1 VVPEGVN
8 VMPPKNKNTPTTL
21 EGLDM
26 QTLAP
31 RILEFLKSVQQLELE
46 NFSMEIGDLDLFIPS
61 QGFSHSQSGI
71 PVAPHLPP
79 RPTELLREAFVPR
92 EMNYPGQIR
101 EVVLGATRAGGGSRC
116 RSITIGGATAPAYA
130 DRLRPPVHLPAIS
143 LDVFDMKIALP
154 KVLRESVAEVM
165 EDPAEW
171 ARMNVNKFGADIV
184 TLHLMSTDPLLRDA
198 TPAQAV
204 KTVENV
210 LQAVDVPLIIGGCG
224 DPKKDAA
231 VFKAVAEMADG
242 ERLLLN
248 SVTLDMAEARTL
260 ESVATAARNH
270 GHLLLAFTGLEL
282 NNAKELNRRLYEY
295 IPPDQIVMD
304 LTTVA
309 LGYGLEYSFTI
320 HERARYAALMG
331 DTELAHPVISAAT
344 NAWAARE
351 AWMKMAPEYGPRE
364 LRGPVW
370 ETINALTLL
379 LAGVDLFMMMHP
391 ASVLTLK
398 DVIRRLGST
407 GNSTTQDQVRD
418 WVSVRI

>member
-1 VVPEGVN
+1 MERPDS
-8 VMPPKNKNTPTTL
+8 PDL
-21 EGLDM
+21 

-31 RILEFLKSVQQLELE
+31 RILELLNGVQQLELK
-46 NFSMEIGDLDLFIPS
+46 NFSMEIGDLDIFIPS
-61 QGFSHSQSGI
+61 AALSSPRQMV
-71 PVAPHLPP
+71 PAVPP
-79 RPTELLREAFVPR
+79 LHPKPTELLRESFITR
-92 EMNYPGQIR
+92 NITYPGHIR
-101 EVVLGATRAGGGSRC
+101 EVTLGATRAEGGSRSS
-116 RSITIGGATAPAYA
+116 SITIGGSTTPAYA
-130 DRLRPPVHLPAIS
+130 SPLHQPVHPPAIS
-143 LDVFDMKIALP
+143 LDVFDMKVSLP
-154 KVLRESVAEVM
+154 KVLREHVEDVM

-171 ARMNVNKFGADIV
+171 ARMNVKKFGADVV
-184 TLHLMSTDPLLRDA
+184 TIHLMSTDPLFHNT
-198 TPAQAV
+198 TPSQAA
-204 KTVENV
+204 KTVEDV

-260 ESVATAARNH
+260 ESVATAAREH

-282 NNAKELNRRLYEY
+282 NNAKELNRRLYEF
-295 IPPDQIVMD
+295 IPPEQIVMD

-370 ETINALTLL
+370 ETINSLTLL

-398 DVIRRLGST
+398 DVIRRLGSKDSRNNQ
-407 GNSTTQDQVRD
+407 GLVRD
-418 WVSVRI
+418 WVGVRI

>member
-1 VVPEGVN
+1 MEEVN
-8 VMPPKNKNTPTTL
+8 TMMHKKNKETDTIDGDDVL
-21 EGLDM
+21 S
-26 QTLAP
+26 LAP
-31 RILEFLKSVQQLELE
+31 RLLELLKGVQQLELN

-61 QGFSHSQSGI
+61 QSLKFPLQASSMQ
-71 PVAPHLPP
+71 PPLPQK
-79 RPTELLREAFVPR
+79 PTELIREAYHPHAVS
-92 EMNYPGQIR
+92 YPGHIR
-101 EVVLGATRAGGGSRC
+101 EVTLGATKAGGGSRA
-116 RSITIGGATAPAYA
+116 RTVTIGGAKAPAYA
-130 DRLRPPVHLPAIS
+130 VALTPPVHLPAIS
-143 LDVFDMKIALP
+143 LDVFDMKVPLP
-154 KVLRESVAEVM
+154 RVLREPIADVM
-165 EDPAEW
+165 EDPAAW
-171 ARMNVNKFGADIV
+171 ARMNVKKFGADIV
-184 TLHLMSTDPLLRDA
+184 TIHLMSTDPLIKDT
-198 TPAQAV
+198 TPRQAA
-204 KTVENV
+204 KTVEEI
-210 LQAVDVPLIIGGCG
+210 LQAVDVPVIVGGCG

-231 VFKAVAEMADG
+231 VFIAVAEMAAG

-248 SVTLDMAEARTL
+248 SVTLDMAEAKTL
-260 ESVATAARNH
+260 GTVAKAARDH

-295 IPPDQIVMD
+295 LPPEQIVMD

-351 AWMKMAPEYGPRE
+351 AWMAMAPEYGPRE

-379 LAGVDLFMMMHP
+379 LAGIDLFMMMHP

-398 DVIRRLGST
+398 DVIRRLGYMRVAGSPPA
-407 GNSTTQDQVRD
+407 RD
-418 WVSVRI
+418 WVGARIS

>member
-1 VVPEGVN
+1 MVHKKGKERDPLSGNDLVS
-8 VMPPKNKNTPTTL
+8 
-21 EGLDM
+21 
-26 QTLAP
+26 LAP
-31 RILEFLKSVQQLELE
+31 QILELLQGVRQLELE
-46 NFSMEIGDLDLFIPS
+46 NFEMEIGDLDLFIPS
-61 QGFSHSQSGI
+61 PGFAFPLHPSSLN
-71 PVAPHLPP
+71 PPLPQKP
-79 RPTELLREAFVPR
+79 AELLRESYQPHTA
-92 EMNYPGQIR
+92 NYSGKIR
-101 EVVLGATRAGGGSRC
+101 TVVLGATKADGGSRAKT
-116 RSITIGGATAPAYA
+116 ITIGGATTCAYTNE
-130 DRLRPPVHLPAIS
+130 LIPPVHPPAIS

-154 KVLRESVAEVM
+154 KILREHVADVM

-171 ARMNVNKFGADIV
+171 ARMNVKKFGAEIV
-184 TLHLMSTDPLLRDA
+184 TVHLMSTDPLIKDTSPREA
-198 TPAQAV
+198 A
-204 KTVENV
+204 KTVEEI
-210 LQAVDVPLIIGGCG
+210 LQAVDVPVIIGGCG

-231 VFKAVAEMADG
+231 VFTEVAAMAAG

-248 SVTLDMAEARTL
+248 SVTLDMAEAKTL
-260 ESVATAARNH
+260 EPVAKAARDH

-295 IPPDQIVMD
+295 IPPEQIVMD

-351 AWMKMAPEYGPRE
+351 AWMPMAPEYGPRE

-370 ETINALTLL
+370 ETLNALTLL

-398 DVIRRLGST
+398 DVIHRLGNKGAAAPSP
-407 GNSTTQDQVRD
+407 GRD
-418 WVSVRI
+418 WVGARIS